1 MMPEMSK
8 FKGTGVALVTPFKKD
23 GSVDETGL
31 IQHVEYLINNGIDYL
46 VAMGTTSETP
56 TLNNQ
61 EKNRVLELIV
71 STNNKRLPLMVG
83 VGGNNTLEVAETMKE
98 MRNVDFDAF
107 LSVSPFYNKPSQ
119 EGIYAHYAHL
129 SKNATKPI
137 IVYNVPART
146 SANIAPETTLALAN
160 DFKNIIGIKEA
171 SGIMNQVM
179 RIIKHRPDGFLVISG
194 DDSITVPLISVG
206 VDGVISVTANAYPK
220 EFSKM
225 VKHAL
230 NGEFAEAKKIHLNL
244 IDVVQA
250 CFREGNPAG
259 VKAVISLQKRME
271 NVLRLP
277 LTPVSKAH
285 FDYIENLVRM
295 I

>member
-8 FKGTGVALVTPFKKD
+8 FRGTGVALVTPFKKD
-23 GSVDETGL
+23 GSIDEVGL
-31 IQHVEYLINNGIDYL
+31 IKHVEYVIDNGVNYL

-56 TLNNQ
+56 TLNKK
-61 EKNRVLELIV
+61 EKNRVLELIIN
-71 STNNKRLPLMVG
+71 TNKKRLPLMVG
-83 VGGNNTLEVAETMKE
+83 VGGNNTLEVAETMNE
-98 MRNVDFDAF
+98 MPNVDFDAF

-119 EGIYAHYAHL
+119 EGIYEHYAYL
-129 SKNATKPI
+129 SKIATKPI

-160 DFKNIIGIKEA
+160 DFQNIIGIKEA

-206 VDGVISVTANAYPK
+206 ADGVISVTANAYPK
-220 EFSKM
+220 EFSMM

-230 NGEFAEAKKIHLNL
+230 NGEFAEAKNIHLKL

-259 VKAVISLQKRME
+259 VKAIISIQERME
-271 NVLRLP
+271 NILRLP
-277 LTPVSKAH
+277 LMPVSKSH
-285 FDYIENLVRM
+285 FDYVEKLVQM

>member
-56 TLNNQ
+56 TLNKQ
-61 EKNRVLELIV
+61 EKNRVLELIINA
-71 STNNKRLPLMVG
+71 NNKRLPLMVG

-277 LTPVSKAH
+277 LTPVSKSH
-285 FDYIENLVRM
+285 FDYIEKIVRM
-295 I
+295 V

>member
-8 FKGTGVALVTPFKKD
+8 FRGTGVALVTPFKKD

-31 IQHVEYLINNGIDYL
+31 IKHVEYVIDNGVNYL

-56 TLNNQ
+56 TLNKK
-61 EKNRVLELIV
+61 EKNRVLELIIN
-71 STNNKRLPLMVG
+71 TNKKRLPLMVG
-83 VGGNNTLEVAETMKE
+83 VGGNNTLEVAETMNE
-98 MRNVDFDAF
+98 MANVDFDAF

-119 EGIYAHYAHL
+119 EGIYEHYAYL
-129 SKNATKPI
+129 SKIATRPI

-160 DFKNIIGIKEA
+160 DFQNIIGIKEA

-206 VDGVISVTANAYPK
+206 ADGVISVTANAYPK
-220 EFSKM
+220 EFSMM

-230 NGEFAEAKKIHLNL
+230 NGEFAEAKNIHLKL

-259 VKAVISLQKRME
+259 VKAIISIQERME
-271 NVLRLP
+271 NILRLP
-277 LTPVSKAH
+277 LMPVSKSH
-285 FDYIENLVRM
+285 FDYVEKLVQM